1 VVEDRCSLDSEDL
14 VEISKYYEKK
24 QNYKELKEEILKSK
38 DLLRK
43 LPKDSSKMKRLFKK
57 SLEKLN

>member
-24 QNYKELKEEILKSK
+24 QHYKELKEEILKSK